1 MALGYEFL
9 RYHLK
14 VDFTNLV
21 PVTEE
26 ARSAEQRAQEER
38 SKQIRRKK
46 YQAATAEIDE
56 QAADIQE
63 NVRKMVK
70 KTNRCTM
77 PRECE
82 IIFLT
87 FHFTK

>member
-46 YQAATAEIDE
+46 YEAAAAEIDE
-56 QAADIQE
+56 QATDIQE

-70 KTNRCTM
+70 KTNRCKM
-77 PRECE
+77 SREY
-82 IIFLT
+82 
-87 FHFTK
+87 